1 MQWQSFWDSYETSVH
16 ESTTL
21 RNVQK
26 FNYLKS
32 LLHDEALKT
41 VTGFA
46 LTHANYEKAISL
58 LQERYGQSHV
68 IRQKYMQA
76 LVDIPAP
83 KYTISSMKNYYDE
96 IEIHIRGL
104 ESLGQSEDTYGAFLV
119 PIIMNKLPGEIRR
132 NLARQYRSTDLQLN
146 ELRRGIFDELYIMDA
161 GKTSEQLEHPTATAA
176 FLTNTNYSNRNRG
189 DITVGT
195 IQHNAEEPD
204 TVLHSQSTD
213 RVLLKTAINPVSAEH
228 EILDAKILFDEGAQ
242 RSFITEELAEK
253 LKLKPTGTESVNL
266 SGFGD
271 NANSTKIRHL
281 STGLVYLITTEGKL
295 PIRVLIVPEIAVPMR
310 TYVRQAA
317 KLTYLSGIELAH
329 PVTADENFEIS
340 ILIGADYFWS
350 IVQND
355 IIRGEG
361 PTAVQSKIGY
371 LLSGTLHSHNS
382 DTDGYK
388 RA

>member
-1 MQWQSFWDSYETSVH
+1 
-16 ESTTL
+16 
-21 RNVQK
+21 
-26 FNYLKS
+26 
-32 LLHDEALKT
+32 
-41 VTGFA
+41 
-46 LTHANYEKAISL
+46 
-58 LQERYGQSHV
+58 
-68 IRQKYMQA
+68 
-76 LVDIPAP
+76 
-83 KYTISSMKNYYDE
+83 
-96 IEIHIRGL
+96 
-104 ESLGQSEDTYGAFLV
+104 
-119 PIIMNKLPGEIRR
+119 
-132 NLARQYRSTDLQLN
+132 
-146 ELRRGIFDELYIMDA
+146 MDA
-161 GKTSEQLEHPTATAA
+161 GKTSEQLEPPTATAA
-176 FLTNTNYSNRNRG
+176 FLTNTNSSNRNRG
-189 DITVGT
+189 NKNTNASNTKPKPHCAYCKEPHSSVNCTKVSDYNGRMSIVKKDRLCFNCLGHHSLSAGKSTKTCNKCHKRHHTSICKDNVEINEDNKPTGDVNVGT
-195 IQHNAEEPD
+195 IQHNAEEPY
-204 TVLHSQSTD
+204 TVLHSQSPD
-213 RVLLKTAINPVSAEH
+213 NVLLKTAINPVSAEH

-281 STGLVYLITTEGKL
+281 RTGLVYLITTDGKL
-295 PIRVLIVPEIAVPMR
+295 PIRVLVVPEIAAPMR

-317 KLTYLSGIELAH
+317 KLTYLSGIKLGH
-329 PVTADENFEIS
+329 PVTADENFEMS

-388 RA
+388 RASMMNVMIATKTDEYDLEKFWKIESLATEKIDTTKLEEQIDIQKTYE

>member
-1 MQWQSFWDSYETSVH
+1 
-16 ESTTL
+16 
-21 RNVQK
+21 
-26 FNYLKS
+26 
-32 LLHDEALKT
+32 
-41 VTGFA
+41 
-46 LTHANYEKAISL
+46 
-58 LQERYGQSHV
+58 
-68 IRQKYMQA
+68 
-76 LVDIPAP
+76 
-83 KYTISSMKNYYDE
+83 
-96 IEIHIRGL
+96 
-104 ESLGQSEDTYGAFLV
+104 
-119 PIIMNKLPGEIRR
+119 
-132 NLARQYRSTDLQLN
+132 
-146 ELRRGIFDELYIMDA
+146 MDA
-161 GKTSEQLEHPTATAA
+161 GKTSEQLEPPTATAA
-176 FLTNTNYSNRNRG
+176 FLTNTNSSNRNRG
-189 DITVGT
+189 NKNTNASNTKPKPHCAYCT

-204 TVLHSQSTD
+204 TVLHSQSPD

-281 STGLVYLITTEGKL
+281 RTGLVYLITTDGKL
-295 PIRVLIVPEIAVPMR
+295 PIRVLIVPEIAAPMR

-317 KLTYLSGIELAH
+317 KLTYLSGIKLAH

-388 RA
+388 RASMMNVMIATKTDEYDLEKFWKIESLATEKIDTTKLEEQIDIQKTYEEKQIRYHDNRYFVTLPWKEDHPTLPTNKAIAQRRTENVVRRLSKEPKLLEKYGEIMAEQEKRGFIEKVDTTNETDETRAKYTIFRIML